1 MCMHAWMF
9 AVCIC
14 VCVCVCVCVCRT
26 FHLPVTV
33 LKVNVYTDNG
43 DDVLESVLVSVGES
57 QLHCIT
63 ELISMMEQAP

>member
-1 MCMHAWMF
+1 MHGCLLCVF
-9 AVCIC
+9 GC
-14 VCVCVCVCVCRT
+14 VCVCGT
-26 FHLPVTV
+26 FHLPAAV

-43 DDVLESVLVSVGES
+43 DDVLESVLACVGES